1 MTRLH
6 TRTLCITSLIGPA
19 LLTVTHASPPDFE
32 TQLGVAH
39 IGGLYSFSDTD
50 YLNEGAAAARNIGA
64 RCIKV
69 GLSLDT
75 DNPSPKLYPFH
86 STWPSTETLENLADT
101 PYFRSLFSRRF
112 DTFIL
117 NAFRPGRSASYWR
130 EKFTSEDEH
139 AEEECFASL
148 THYLLSNY
156 KDSNK
161 TFIIQN
167 WEGDWALRGNFDP
180 NTKPEPT
187 ATAAM
192 IRWVAARQR
201 GIERDRTAFKGDSA
215 KVFHGLE
222 VNLVKQAMTHGKPS
236 VTTDVLPHV
245 SVDLVSYSAW
255 DTKDSPEDFEQSLA
269 YISKHKRPTSP
280 FDSNGVYVGE
290 FGLPESEATPA
301 VAFERTTEL
310 LNVARKF
317 GCPYAVYWQIYCNER
332 TTASPKSENSYKGFW
347 LVRPDGTRSSICK
360 LFK

>member
-192 IRWVAARQR
+192 IRWVSARQR
-201 GIERDRTAFKGDSA
+201 GIERGRAESKSSDA

-222 VNLVKQAMTHGKPS
+222 VNLVKQTMTHGKPS

-245 SVDLVSYSAW
+245 SVDLVS
-255 DTKDSPEDFEQSLA
+255 
-269 YISKHKRPTSP
+269 
-280 FDSNGVYVGE
+280 
-290 FGLPESEATPA
+290 
-301 VAFERTTEL
+301 
-310 LNVARKF
+310 
-317 GCPYAVYWQIYCNER
+317 
-332 TTASPKSENSYKGFW
+332 
-347 LVRPDGTRSSICK
+347 
-360 LFK
+360 